1 MSDEANLLLSK
12 QRKTD
17 ILLNKMV
24 LDISVFSVLGW
35 TVGLGAGIF
44 FHRAQP
50 IRHLLAGVGGGYGY
64 VVNRTNFKHL
74 V

>member
-1 MSDEANLLLSK
+1 
-12 QRKTD
+12 
-17 ILLNKMV
+17 MV

-50 IRHLLAGVGGGYGY
+50 IRNLLAGVGGGYGF
-64 VVNRTNFKHL
+64 VINKASLKHYA
-74 V
+74 